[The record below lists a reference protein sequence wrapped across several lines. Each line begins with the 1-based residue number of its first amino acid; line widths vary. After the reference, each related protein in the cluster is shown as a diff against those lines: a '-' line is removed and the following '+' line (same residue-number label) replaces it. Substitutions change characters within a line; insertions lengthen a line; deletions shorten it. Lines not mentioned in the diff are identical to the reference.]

1 MDISTI
7 GRQSNSTN
15 LFNSYV
21 WESDPNVPYSVDSLV
36 VMPISNSPLSST
48 STTFNRLRLN
58 SGDTPVSQNLFDAL
72 HIGGEAITQI
82 ASVLQIAL
90 GPLSSIAFEAM
101 ASLRTSR
108 EAVLSTTSLTTR
120 LDSSPLYTDLTLA
133 SSLYEMGIAV
143 ARQELD
149 AVIALSINQ
158 PYILALVRGALLTA
172 RETFGSVQVELRH
185 LSSYD
190 DGPSLVLEI
199 YANQEPDAYL
209 ESYSLFAK
217 WLSGVG
223 LVDDPNVYV
232 LPLMGAMGASSRA

>member
-7 GRQSNSTN
+7 DRQSNSTN

-21 WESDPNVPYSVDSLV
+21 WESDPDVPYSVDSLV

-48 STTFNRLRLN
+48 STKFPRLRLN
-58 SGDTPVSQNLFDAL
+58 SGDTPVSQNMFDAL

-158 PYILALVRGALLTA
+158 PYILALVRGGVTNCSRNVWKRGGRVASP
-172 RETFGSVQVELRH
+172 F
-185 LSSYD
+185 
-190 DGPSLVLEI
+190 LV
-199 YANQEPDAYL
+199 
-209 ESYSLFAK
+209 
-217 WLSGVG
+217 
-223 LVDDPNVYV
+223 
-232 LPLMGAMGASSRA
+232 R